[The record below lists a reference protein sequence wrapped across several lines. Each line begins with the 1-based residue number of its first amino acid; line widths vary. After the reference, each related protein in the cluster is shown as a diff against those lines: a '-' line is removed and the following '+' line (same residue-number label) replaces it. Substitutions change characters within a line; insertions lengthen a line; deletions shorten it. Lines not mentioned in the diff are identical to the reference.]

1 VVQPFWAPEEAASD
15 GTGLASFSTGR
26 NDRVGKEGMDGKGI
40 TMTAYP
46 SDNTLNVQKAGGSKA
61 NPKRAGSS
69 LRPGIRVHA
78 ARMTNERAEE
88 VLSSLRE
95 LLTGPQRK
103 LAEARYSEMVDI
115 LEEQDQ
121 AQQQNFS
128 QLSGQISELTSGI
141 SKLQEAFTDLQQFY
155 DKAHARH
162 DQQLADLR
170 AHVERAM
177 AAQAEEMNMRFNA
190 LSETAL
196 RSMNESLNACRRDL
210 ERLTAVV
217 ESNKQTTVQ
226 GLELLK
232 SNSMTAIDQRIAQW
246 RAEREDERVE
256 DLKAVA
262 DSFSDIGQRL
272 AALRLNSYTIS

>member
-1 VVQPFWAPEEAASD
+1 
-15 GTGLASFSTGR
+15 
-26 NDRVGKEGMDGKGI
+26 
-40 TMTAYP
+40 MTAYP

-141 SKLQEAFTDLQQFY
+141 SKLQDAFTDLQQFY

>member
-1 VVQPFWAPEEAASD
+1 
-15 GTGLASFSTGR
+15 
-26 NDRVGKEGMDGKGI
+26 
-40 TMTAYP
+40 
-46 SDNTLNVQKAGGSKA
+46 
-61 NPKRAGSS
+61 
-69 LRPGIRVHA
+69 
-78 ARMTNERAEE
+78 
-88 VLSSLRE
+88 
-95 LLTGPQRK
+95 
-103 LAEARYSEMVDI
+103 MVDI

-141 SKLQEAFTDLQQFY
+141 SKLQDAFTDLQQFY